1 MNKLQEEYDDKGL
14 TILSITGEGLETVE
28 AFVAEFDAKFPI
40 QVKAASGDYSTG
52 GVPQAYLIGPEGT
65 ILWEGNP
72 AGLSGGTLEEHLKEV
87 EKDNRVST
95 WSFTLNK
102 VLPPIPDKLKA
113 ARKDLDKMKFGSALK
128 KVESVVEKLEG
139 DDKANGETLRDWI
152 AKRGDEPMEKAATL
166 VREGDVYAAYKLYGQ
181 VEEDFK
187 GHGLSKQAKDA
198 AKALTKDKA
207 HKLEIKAGEKLDE
220 AKAAMREEK
229 KPEDKLDCLKGV
241 LSKKYAETKAGKEA
255 AAIAETLESMIEK

>member
-1 MNKLQEEYDDKGL
+1 MEP
-14 TILSITGEGLETVE
+14 VE

-40 QVKAASGDYSTG
+40 QIKAASGDYSTG
-52 GVPQAYLIGPEGT
+52 GVPQAYLISPEGT

-72 AGLSGGTLEEHLKEV
+72 AGLSDSTIEEHLKEV
-87 EKDNRVST
+87 EKENRVST

-102 VLPPIPDKLKA
+102 VLPPIPDKLKG

-128 KVESVVEKLEG
+128 KVEAVVEKLEG
-139 DDKANGETLRDWI
+139 DDKTNGDALREWI

-166 VREGDVYAAYKLYGQ
+166 IREGDVYAAYKLYGQ
-181 VEEDFK
+181 VEDDFK
-187 GHGLSKQAKDA
+187 GHALSKQAKEA

-220 AKAAMREEK
+220 AKTAMREER
-229 KPEDKLDCLKGV
+229 KPEDKLECLKGI
-241 LSKKYAETKAGKEA
+241 LGKKYAETKAGKEA
-255 AAIAETLESMIEK
+255 AEIAEKLEGMIEK